1 MSGLPPDNRGGT
13 HVRFASS
20 AHLKYFVDTSSR
32 QPRRP
37 LVGIVQLARTA
48 GLGPADGGSSPSSDT
63 AVCSASAS
71 RTHRVS
77 RLKARNVD
85 PFDHEGINKRTKR
98 FAVTAGA
105 VLRFQPSTCR
115 VQSFVAAPS
124 PPRVLAPV
132 AKLERQR
139 TFNPRIVGSNPT
151 GGTSSSSAR
160 EDEGTRLQHA
170 RLSPTAV
177 RIRPATLAF
186 APFTSSLFSLG
197 SKRLWAAS

>member
-1 MSGLPPDNRGGT
+1 MCIRDRRKSSGFLPRRSRVQVLLRAFLVIEVDVGSPRQAVTLVSSRRAGSIPVDHPNYMSGLPPDNRGGT
-13 HVRFASS
+13 HVRYASS

-132 AKLERQR
+132 AKLER
-139 TFNPRIVGSNPT
+139 
-151 GGTSSSSAR
+151 
-160 EDEGTRLQHA
+160 
-170 RLSPTAV
+170 LSL
-177 RIRPATLAF
+177 IHI
-186 APFTSSLFSLG
+186 
-197 SKRLWAAS
+197 